1 MTDQHRGWFVQV
13 VTSIITSLAVL
24 AGTLFAVQG
33 DVVSADSIAEAS
45 RLESAFRRIGHLET
59 AMREQQANS
68 NAKIVELTGQVFRL
82 QSQLNRDL
90 DTLDMFENFMDSLPF
105 EAWLKEVTYN
115 KDSEPEFKMLLINK
129 QYEYI
134 YGITRNK
141 YRGLADSEIWGP
153 KISEA
158 FRENALE
165 VLRTKDSL
173 VTYGSYPKDINRAS
187 KERMVVRLYLNLVD
201 GREMVF
207 GMAVDLEQQGLI
219 KQ

>member
-1 MTDQHRGWFVQV
+1 MTDQHRGWAVQV

-33 DVVSADSIAEAS
+33 DVVSADSIAEAN

-105 EAWLKEVTYN
+105 EAWLKEVTIVG
-115 KDSEPEFKMLLINK
+115 SGPPEFNVLLINSE
-129 QYEYI
+129 YEF
-134 YGITRNK
+134 N
-141 YRGLADSEIWGP
+141 YRVSRSRYESSTDAEMWGEEVAA
-153 KISEA
+153 K
-158 FRENALE
+158 FRENDLK
-165 VLRTKDSL
+165 VLASKSSI
-173 VTYGSYPKDINRAS
+173 VTYEEYPIDTRQTGDNKIMT
-187 KERMVVRLYLNLVD
+187 ERLVVKVYVELVE
-201 GREMVF
+201 GRQMIF
-207 GMAVDLEQQGLI
+207 GMAIDTKG
-219 KQ
+219 